1 MPVYSTRKFL
11 VLILLSVL
19 VGFALFSGAR
29 SALNYLSRS
38 TIQPVGPDY
47 SLACCWPTNDG
58 IVNAPVAST
67 SDSSL
72 TSWVTV
78 RSVNNFSGSVALT
91 VNLGLPVSVSP
102 NLVNL
107 MSGGRVQSAVTFSI
121 PRGTPVGAYNGTFT
135 GMSGAL
141 VRSVPISVNVVSPP
155 PDFALNASQT
165 GLGIPAGVK
174 GSIYVGVSS
183 LRGFAGTIDLSTSV
197 SPSGLNA
204 SITPASITLVQGADA
219 SATLSVGPIPSV
231 GPGQYSVTVVARS
244 GGIVHSEV
252 VLVAG
257 GSRGPD
263 FSLVCC
269 WPTNDGN
276 ATVSVGSTYNSYLT
290 LNGLNN
296 FTGTVSLATDL
307 PLPTS
312 ISPSKVLF
320 SASNGTN
327 VQAGITISVPGG
339 ASPGTYAGKLTG
351 TSGSL
356 AHSIGLTVRVVS
368 STPDFIIGANQT
380 FLQISQGSSHEVT
393 VTVTSVNGFASGL
406 NLTTAVFPSSLT
418 GLLATVKPANVTLH
432 PGGTASSTLTI
443 ATGSTTQT
451 GYYNVTVTGSFQL
464 SLTGPSIFHTVVVN
478 VLVTTNASVTNT
490 GSQAALVP
498 AIQTRLD

>member
-1 MPVYSTRKFL
+1 
-11 VLILLSVL
+11 
-19 VGFALFSGAR
+19 
-29 SALNYLSRS
+29 
-38 TIQPVGPDY
+38 
-47 SLACCWPTNDG
+47 
-58 IVNAPVAST
+58 
-67 SDSSL
+67 
-72 TSWVTV
+72 
-78 RSVNNFSGSVALT
+78 
-91 VNLGLPVSVSP
+91 
-102 NLVNL
+102 
-107 MSGGRVQSAVTFSI
+107 
-121 PRGTPVGAYNGTFT
+121 
-135 GMSGAL
+135 
-141 VRSVPISVNVVSPP
+141 VV
-155 PDFALNASQT
+155 D
-165 GLGIPAGVK
+165 K
-174 GSIYVGVSS
+174 RSIYVGVSS

-204 SITPASITLVQGADA
+204 SITPTSITLVQGADA

-276 ATVSVGSTYNSYLT
+276 VTASVCSTYNS
-290 LNGLNN
+290 
-296 FTGTVSLATDL
+296 S
-307 PLPTS
+307 
-312 ISPSKVLF
+312 
-320 SASNGTN
+320 
-327 VQAGITISVPGG
+327 
-339 ASPGTYAGKLTG
+339 
-351 TSGSL
+351 
-356 AHSIGLTVRVVS
+356 LTVRVVS
-368 STPDFIIGANQT
+368 STPDFIVGANQT
-380 FLQISQGSSHEVT
+380 FLQISQGSSHEVI

-418 GLLATVKPANVTLH
+418 GLLATLKPANVTLH

-490 GSQAALVP
+490 GLKAALVH
-498 AIQTRLD
+498 AIHTRLD